1 MNIHKSRGDRVIVE
15 LSSNELSRYELCPEE
30 MDCKNPKTR
39 RLINDVM
46 KRAQRH
52 IRRDITSFDK
62 MNVDVMETDEGCIM
76 ILCFKGIKT
85 KRPFSG
91 YVCVLPQTDDIFR
104 LARGLLPHR
113 EKIRQASLFFDGNS
127 YAACVLPYAVFSRE
141 IFFCTQRI
149 REPGEGV
156 CRHKRV
162 PFRAQKAYKPRFYI
176 VADLLKSAMVF
187 FMSSLPK
194 SALPE
199 TNALAPAFAATE
211 IVSLFI
217 PPSTSM
223 SMSLSPRRS
232 ISFLTAVTLGII
244 SSIKL

>member
-91 YVCVLPQTDDIFR
+91 YVCVCRRRTT
-104 LARGLLPHR
+104 
-113 EKIRQASLFFDGNS
+113 
-127 YAACVLPYAVFSRE
+127 FSDLQGG
-141 IFFCTQRI
+141 FC
-149 REPGEGV
+149 
-156 CRHKRV
+156 
-162 PFRAQKAYKPRFYI
+162 
-176 VADLLKSAMVF
+176 
-187 FMSSLPK
+187 
-194 SALPE
+194 
-199 TNALAPAFAATE
+199 
-211 IVSLFI
+211 
-217 PPSTSM
+217 
-223 SMSLSPRRS
+223 
-232 ISFLTAVTLGII
+232 LTA
-244 SSIKL
+244 KK

>member
-113 EKIRQASLFFDGNS
+113 EKIRQASLFLT
-127 YAACVLPYAVFSRE
+127 A
-141 IFFCTQRI
+141 T
-149 REPGEGV
+149 
-156 CRHKRV
+156 
-162 PFRAQKAYKPRFYI
+162 
-176 VADLLKSAMVF
+176 AM
-187 FMSSLPK
+187 P
-194 SALPE
+194 
-199 TNALAPAFAATE
+199 PAFCR
-211 IVSLFI
+211 
-217 PPSTSM
+217 M
-223 SMSLSPRRS
+223 W
-232 ISFLTAVTLGII
+232 SFQEKYFLCSANSGTR
-244 SSIKL
+244 

>member
-104 LARGLLPHR
+104 LAMG
-113 EKIRQASLFFDGNS
+113 
-127 YAACVLPYAVFSRE
+127 
-141 IFFCTQRI
+141 
-149 REPGEGV
+149 
-156 CRHKRV
+156 
-162 PFRAQKAYKPRFYI
+162 
-176 VADLLKSAMVF
+176 
-187 FMSSLPK
+187 
-194 SALPE
+194 
-199 TNALAPAFAATE
+199 AFA
-211 IVSLFI
+211 
-217 PPSTSM
+217 
-223 SMSLSPRRS
+223 SPRKNKTGES
-232 ISFLTAVTLGII
+232 FFLTATAMPPAFCRMRSFQEKYFLCSANSGTR
-244 SSIKL
+244 

>member
-113 EKIRQASLFFDGNS
+113 EKIRQASLFFT
-127 YAACVLPYAVFSRE
+127 A
-141 IFFCTQRI
+141 T
-149 REPGEGV
+149 
-156 CRHKRV
+156 
-162 PFRAQKAYKPRFYI
+162 
-176 VADLLKSAMVF
+176 AM
-187 FMSSLPK
+187 P
-194 SALPE
+194 
-199 TNALAPAFAATE
+199 PAFCR
-211 IVSLFI
+211 
-217 PPSTSM
+217 M
-223 SMSLSPRRS
+223 RS
-232 ISFLTAVTLGII
+232 FQEKYFLCSANSGIR
-244 SSIKL
+244 

>member
-104 LARGLLPHR
+104 LARGLLPH
-113 EKIRQASLFFDGNS
+113 

-141 IFFCTQRI
+141 IFFVLSEFGNPVRASVGT
-149 REPGEGV
+149 REYLFE
-156 CRHKRV
+156 HKKLISRD
-162 PFRAQKAYKPRFYI
+162 FI
-176 VADLLKSAMVF
+176 
-187 FMSSLPK
+187 SSL
-194 SALPE
+194 
-199 TNALAPAFAATE
+199 
-211 IVSLFI
+211 
-217 PPSTSM
+217 TS
-223 SMSLSPRRS
+223 
-232 ISFLTAVTLGII
+232 
-244 SSIKL
+244 

>member
-113 EKIRQASLFFDGNS
+113 EKIRHASLFFDDNS

-141 IFFCTQRI
+141 IFFVLSEFGNPVRASVGT
-149 REPGEGV
+149 REYLFE
-156 CRHKRV
+156 HKKLISRD
-162 PFRAQKAYKPRFYI
+162 FI
-176 VADLLKSAMVF
+176 
-187 FMSSLPK
+187 SSL
-194 SALPE
+194 
-199 TNALAPAFAATE
+199 
-211 IVSLFI
+211 
-217 PPSTSM
+217 TS
-223 SMSLSPRRS
+223 
-232 ISFLTAVTLGII
+232 
-244 SSIKL
+244 

>member
-15 LSSNELSRYELCPEE
+15 LSSNELSRYELCPGE

-141 IFFCTQRI
+141 IFFVLSEFGTTVRASVGT
-149 REPGEGV
+149 REYLFE
-156 CRHKRV
+156 HKKLISRD
-162 PFRAQKAYKPRFYI
+162 FI
-176 VADLLKSAMVF
+176 
-187 FMSSLPK
+187 SSL
-194 SALPE
+194 
-199 TNALAPAFAATE
+199 
-211 IVSLFI
+211 
-217 PPSTSM
+217 TS
-223 SMSLSPRRS
+223 
-232 ISFLTAVTLGII
+232 
-244 SSIKL
+244 

>member
-1 MNIHKSRGDRVIVE
+1 
-15 LSSNELSRYELCPEE
+15 
-30 MDCKNPKTR
+30 
-39 RLINDVM
+39 M

-104 LARGLLPHR
+104 LARGLLSHR

-141 IFFCTQRI
+141 IFFVLSEFGTTVRASVGT
-149 REPGEGV
+149 REYLFE
-156 CRHKRV
+156 HKNLISRD
-162 PFRAQKAYKPRFYI
+162 FI
-176 VADLLKSAMVF
+176 
-187 FMSSLPK
+187 SSL
-194 SALPE
+194 
-199 TNALAPAFAATE
+199 
-211 IVSLFI
+211 
-217 PPSTSM
+217 TS
-223 SMSLSPRRS
+223 
-232 ISFLTAVTLGII
+232 
-244 SSIKL
+244 

>member
-91 YVCVLPQTDDIFR
+91 YVCVLPQTDDI
-104 LARGLLPHR
+104 LARSVNIGVGLVGSLVYGVS
-113 EKIRQASLFFDGNS
+113 IRSTEGEIL
-127 YAACVLPYAVFSRE
+127 AAAERIADAVR
-141 IFFCTQRI
+141 
-149 REPGEGV
+149 
-156 CRHKRV
+156 
-162 PFRAQKAYKPRFYI
+162 
-176 VADLLKSAMVF
+176 KS
-187 FMSSLPK
+187 
-194 SALPE
+194 
-199 TNALAPAFAATE
+199 
-211 IVSLFI
+211 I
-217 PPSTSM
+217 
-223 SMSLSPRRS
+223 
-232 ISFLTAVTLGII
+232 
-244 SSIKL
+244 

>member
-113 EKIRQASLFFDGNS
+113 EKIRGESFF
-127 YAACVLPYAVFSRE
+127 
-141 IFFCTQRI
+141 
-149 REPGEGV
+149 
-156 CRHKRV
+156 
-162 PFRAQKAYKPRFYI
+162 
-176 VADLLKSAMVF
+176 
-187 FMSSLPK
+187 
-194 SALPE
+194 
-199 TNALAPAFAATE
+199 
-211 IVSLFI
+211 
-217 PPSTSM
+217 
-223 SMSLSPRRS
+223 
-232 ISFLTAVTLGII
+232 
-244 SSIKL
+244 